1 MKKTCINGTKR
12 KTMRELYMVHNV
24 RKRSIGILQGTQNQS
39 ILFVVDVQSVC
50 RPRRCV
56 VVLTRLQTSGS
67 VEPLCDFLSCNTK
80 TPLYTGI
87 PP

>member
-1 MKKTCINGTKR
+1 
-12 KTMRELYMVHNV
+12 MRELCMVHNV
-24 RKRSIGILQGTQNQS
+24 RQRPTRILQDTQNQS
-39 ILFVVDVQSVC
+39 VLFIANMQPIC
-50 RPRRCV
+50 RPKRGMV
-56 VVLTRLQTSGS
+56 VQHQLQISGS